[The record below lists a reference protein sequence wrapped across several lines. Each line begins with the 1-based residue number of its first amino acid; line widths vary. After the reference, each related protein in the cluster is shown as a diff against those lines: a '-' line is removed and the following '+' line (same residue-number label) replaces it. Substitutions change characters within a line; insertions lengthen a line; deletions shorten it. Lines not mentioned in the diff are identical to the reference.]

1 MPLTK
6 QLYIISGLG
15 ADERVF
21 QNLEFP
27 EHEITFIKWIVPLQE
42 ETMKDYATRL
52 LEQIPSKKPVIIG
65 LSFGGM
71 IAIEIAK
78 QIETEKTILIASA
91 KSKYELPKY
100 YRIAGRLGLHTLIPS
115 RLLKNSNFISNW
127 LFGAKSNFDKEIL
140 KQILIDT
147 NPEFLKWA
155 INKIANWANTTIP
168 INLFHIHGNSD
179 RILPIRFVKPDL
191 IIKDGGHLMTL
202 NKSEELNKVL
212 LQLL

>member
-1 MPLTK
+1 MTK
-6 QLYIISGLG
+6 QIYIISGLG

-27 EHEITFIKWIVPLQE
+27 EHEIIFIKWIVPLQE

-52 LEQIPSKKPVIIG
+52 LEQIPTKKPAIIG

-78 QIETEKTILIASA
+78 QIETEKIILIASA
-91 KSKYELPKY
+91 KSKYELPNY
-100 YRIAGRLGLHTLIPS
+100 YRLAGNLGIHKLIPS
-115 RLLKNSNFISNW
+115 RLLNNSNFISNW
-127 LFGAKSNFDKEIL
+127 LFGAESNFDKEIL
-140 KQILIDT
+140 KQILIETD
-147 NPEFLKWA
+147 PVFLKWA
-155 INKIANWANTTIP
+155 IDKIVHWSNKIAP
-168 INLFHIHGNSD
+168 INLFHIHGSHD

-191 IIKDGGHLMTL
+191 TIKNGGHLMTL